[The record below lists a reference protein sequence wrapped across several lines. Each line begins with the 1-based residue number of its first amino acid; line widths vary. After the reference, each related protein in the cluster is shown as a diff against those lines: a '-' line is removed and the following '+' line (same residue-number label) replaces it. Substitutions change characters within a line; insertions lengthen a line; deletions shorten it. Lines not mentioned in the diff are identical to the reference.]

1 MSPLRIAVLDDHSLI
16 RMALRVRLAREAD
29 FDVVGIYSSSRALLE
44 AMPLVQPDLLLMD
57 YVLGERELD
66 GAHLLGVVRRR
77 FPLLPILVASSA
89 EKASVASLALSMG
102 ANGFFGKSEDVELLV
117 SAIRRV
123 ASGETYVSP
132 GLAYDVMRQ
141 RVAVPEPFAVGDERA
156 ELYGA
161 SLLSPRE
168 QEVLRCC
175 LDGMSVTQI
184 SRKFLRSI
192 KTISGQKRSAYRKLG
207 IHNDSEL
214 FRLQSSLEAHT
225 R

>member
-1 MSPLRIAVLDDHSLI
+1 
-16 RMALRVRLAREAD
+16 
-29 FDVVGIYSSSRALLE
+29 
-44 AMPLVQPDLLLMD
+44 
-57 YVLGERELD
+57 
-66 GAHLLGVVRRR
+66 
-77 FPLLPILVASSA
+77 
-89 EKASVASLALSMG
+89 MG

-141 RVAVPEPFAVGDERA
+141 RVAVPEPFAVGEERT